1 MADLGARRHALK
13 TSGFSASGPSRR
25 QSLESIVEAVRTRL
39 RQLPAPLL
47 LVLTTLFGSG
57 IAHAQ
62 TPAAVRVVNG
72 FYAWYLASH
81 GNWTNLSGA
90 RAYLTPSLYASLEK
104 LVGKERAEQAEM
116 LDFDPFDGAQSE
128 AASYAITTPSG
139 SGTSVAVPVRIRLSG
154 GNGSSTVRVIVVR
167 DSSGWKIDNFVY
179 PGNGNLRDSLRNAL
193 K

>member
-1 MADLGARRHALK
+1 
-13 TSGFSASGPSRR
+13 
-25 QSLESIVEAVRTRL
+25 
-39 RQLPAPLL
+39 
-47 LVLTTLFGSG
+47 
-57 IAHAQ
+57 
-62 TPAAVRVVNG
+62 
-72 FYAWYLASH
+72 
-81 GNWTNLSGA
+81 
-90 RAYLTPSLYASLEK
+90 
-104 LVGKERAEQAEM
+104 M